1 MLTQYNLKMPHAV
14 YGGENAMD
22 NITAIIKARG
32 AKRVAMFTDKGI
44 EGAGLFALP
53 EEAVKASGAEYYV
66 LDELPPEPSYMAVQ
80 KLVDEFK
87 TSGADLIVACGGGSV
102 DTDRLVIWHDKE
114 DAVIE
119 ALSAY
124 LAEAAP
130 EVEVVFEKKT
140 SLTDSLKLVG
150 NDPASAPDMFIF
162 AHDKIGVFAEMG
174 ILADVN
180 TLLPE
185 GALDGWLPMTTEAA
199 TYKGTLYQLPLYFET
214 LLFMY
219 NRRYMQDD
227 QVPATT
233 EELYAYMEANTGRGR
248 YGFVEQHSTAYYSAA
263 WIHGFGGSI
272 ISEDGTPFPDPE
284 AVKAALRYH
293 LKFVALMPGETEYST
308 VNTLFLEGKAD
319 STIGGPWMVP
329 SAREAGIDL
338 GIAPMPTV
346 DETGKALAP
355 YSGVQGVQVLKYAA
369 ENKTEAVKT
378 VLEAL
383 CGAEIGIDLALA
395 SGCAPANADCYD
407 DERVANDELVQAMRS
422 TAEIAV
428 PMPNIPEMD
437 VMWTVVSNLL
447 TDVNLSG
454 ADVDAAFDEALSEA
468 ESLIANM
475 Q

>member
-1 MLTQYNLKMPHAV
+1 
-14 YGGENAMD
+14 
-22 NITAIIKARG
+22 
-32 AKRVAMFTDKGI
+32 
-44 EGAGLFALP
+44 
-53 EEAVKASGAEYYV
+53 
-66 LDELPPEPSYMAVQ
+66 
-80 KLVDEFK
+80 
-87 TSGADLIVACGGGSV
+87 
-102 DTDRLVIWHDKE
+102 
-114 DAVIE
+114 
-119 ALSAY
+119 
-124 LAEAAP
+124 
-130 EVEVVFEKKT
+130 
-140 SLTDSLKLVG
+140 
-150 NDPASAPDMFIF
+150 
-162 AHDKIGVFAEMG
+162 MG

-180 TLLPE
+180 TLLNE
-185 GALDGWLPMTTEAA
+185 GALDNWLPMTLEAA
-199 TYKGTLYQLPLYFET
+199 SYKGTLYQLPLYFET

-219 NRRYMQDD
+219 NKRYMQDD

-233 EELYAYMEANTGRGR
+233 EELLAYMEQNTGRGR

-272 ISEDGTPFPDPE
+272 ISEDGTPFPEPE
-284 AVKAALRYH
+284 AVKDALRYH

-319 STIGGPWMVP
+319 ATIGGPWMVP
-329 SAREAGIDL
+329 SAREAGIEL

-378 VLEAL
+378 VLGAL
-383 CGAEIGIDLALA
+383 CSPQIGIDLALA

-407 DERVANDELVQAMRS
+407 EPQVASDELVQAMRT

-454 ADVDAAFDEALSEA
+454 ADVDAAFDEALAEA
-468 ESLIANM
+468 EGLIANM
-475 Q
+475 K

>member
-1 MLTQYNLKMPHAV
+1 MRPPIRAFWRCVMKR
-14 YGGENAMD
+14 
-22 NITAIIKARG
+22 IISLLL
-32 AKRVAMFTDKGI
+32 VAT
-44 EGAGLFALP
+44 L
-53 EEAVKASGAEYYV
+53 
-66 LDELPPEPSYMAVQ
+66 
-80 KLVDEFK
+80 LV
-87 TSGADLIVACGGGSV
+87 SLAACGGGSV
-102 DTDRLVIWHDKE
+102 ETNKLTVWHDKE

-130 EVEVVFEKKT
+130 GVEVVFEKKT

-150 NDPASAPDMFIF
+150 NDPGSAPDMFIF

-180 TLLPE
+180 TLLAE
-185 GALDGWLPMTTEAA
+185 GALDNWLPMTIEAA
-199 TYKGTLYQLPLYFET
+199 SYKGTLYQLPLYFET

-219 NRRYMQDD
+219 NRRYMQDE

-272 ISEDGTPFPDPE
+272 VSEDGTPFPEPE
-284 AVKAALRYH
+284 AVKEALRYH

-319 STIGGPWMVP
+319 ATIGGPWMVP
-329 SAREAGIDL
+329 SAREAEIDL

-346 DETGKALAP
+346 DETGLALAP

-369 ENKTEAVKT
+369 ENKAEAVKA
-378 VLEAL
+378 VLAAL
-383 CGAEIGIDLALA
+383 CAPQIGIDLALA
-395 SGCAPANADCYD
+395 SGCAPANAACYD
-407 DERVANDELVQAMRS
+407 DPAVAEDEMVQSMRA
-422 TAEIAV
+422 TAEIAI

-475 Q
+475 K